1 MSTGGAT
8 DPKRRRVTAHARQTD
23 PVTVPVDP
31 VDAVAVGLVPEL
43 GARDGASARAP
54 HATATGSL
62 SPHTCRVEGAAA
74 PTPNVRTTASSASTR
89 NGGGGGEAE
98 CPPTV
103 TVTVAQALRHRGS
116 PPATATANPTARHSH
131 ASACDGVTVPL
142 PAADPGGHIER
153 VPAASTRRVEK
164 TCTPSFEPTHA
175 HRHTGPVAAGST
187 IIAPASGSHPV
198 ETHASVQP
206 PPDTG
211 IDEPTC
217 APCCEHTPPLG
228 GRAPPSEKVLA
239 IAAAFRR
246 ADRVLILAGAGFSA
260 GSCCAD
266 GSRLPD
272 YRSTNSFATA
282 YAPLAERGLNYRTIA
297 TPAFFSRDPST
308 AWGFYASRMKM
319 YNEAVPHKGYDILR
333 ELIGPKSH
341 FVVTSN
347 VDGFFPKAGFAA
359 ECVCEIHG
367 SLGRVQCSKHEA
379 HGTWRSSKTLRG
391 LTVNPLTFKVGTV
404 PQCQAARCGEIAR
417 PNVLLFGD
425 QTFARKP
432 TNTQRARYTSWME
445 ECVANQASV
454 LILELGAGSVVTT
467 IRDIFSSSYLD
478 MVGNGCAVDA
488 VRVNTAPGA
497 TDGPFCGDTARYHRV
512 ELDAR
517 STLTAVHA
525 AMGP

>member
-319 YNEAVPHKGYDILR
+319 YNEVGSHPQPTCSACVCVSVAVAFNLTCRVSNGSPGGTAQRLRHSSRVDRTQVPFCRHLKCGRLFPESRICSRVRVRDPRKPRASAVFQARGTRHVEIIKDPARSDRQPPDVQGWHCPAVP
-333 ELIGPKSH
+333 
-341 FVVTSN
+341 
-347 VDGFFPKAGFAA
+347 
-359 ECVCEIHG
+359 
-367 SLGRVQCSKHEA
+367 
-379 HGTWRSSKTLRG
+379 SSAL
-391 LTVNPLTFKVGTV
+391 
-404 PQCQAARCGEIAR
+404 
-417 PNVLLFGD
+417 
-425 QTFARKP
+425 
-432 TNTQRARYTSWME
+432 W
-445 ECVANQASV
+445 
-454 LILELGAGSVVTT
+454 
-467 IRDIFSSSYLD
+467 
-478 MVGNGCAVDA
+478 
-488 VRVNTAPGA
+488 
-497 TDGPFCGDTARYHRV
+497 
-512 ELDAR
+512 
-517 STLTAVHA
+517 
-525 AMGP
+525 